1 MNALTRILEIYIII
15 ISKMWIALKFPKN
28 VIIDEKDS
36 ILSSLLQKSH
46 LQFTTVDILNAIKL
60 NVIPNIP
67 VQNKYIQTYIYNP

>member
-28 VIIDEKDS
+28 VIRDEKDS

-67 VQNKYIQTYIYNP
+67 VQNKYIQGDIYL